1 MNVLHLSGYGV
12 KIKTEH
18 LKMHS
23 ELSITDGKGDPTTER
38 ETYRFRPR
46 RLPYDTILIDGHSG
60 YISLQALHWL
70 SHNSVPVYIMN
81 FDGTIISSILP
92 PTPVKADVK
101 VAQIH
106 AASDKAKRLTV
117 ARRFVEAKIKRT
129 LDVLHW
135 IGESYDIAKKDRQ
148 TEAEALKLTQAETV
162 KELRI
167 VEGRVAKRYWE
178 TIKQILPECFCFQT
192 RKTKTHQNN
201 ATDPVNVA
209 LNYGYGVLEGYCR
222 KAINTV
228 GLEPSIGF
236 LHEFTST
243 QTKQSLVYDLQ
254 EPFRWLADVTVLEAF
269 ESGVLDVKDFYF
281 LGDDYRYRFDPEPK
295 RRFLGLLKDRFNAG
309 VTYRGQKCKWDTII
323 LRKAQ
328 ELARFLNGKSK
339 DLCFSEP
346 APDLNRADNIAM
358 RQRILQ
364 LTQSEARELGI
375 GKSTLHYLRKHAQS
389 DKSFRV
395 YGKVAERLI
404 LKT

>member
-1 MNVLHLSGYGV
+1 MNLLHLTGYGIRV
-12 KIKTEH
+12 RTENLKT
-18 LKMHS
+18 HS
-23 ELSITDGKGDPTTER
+23 ELSITNGREDLTTER
-38 ETYRFRPR
+38 EAYRFRPR
-46 RLPYDTILIDGHSG
+46 RMPYDTIIIDGHSG

-70 SHNSVPVYIMN
+70 SHNNIPVYIMN

-101 VAQIH
+101 AAQIL
-106 AASDKAKRLTV
+106 AASNEAKRLPI
-117 ARRFVEAKIKRT
+117 ASRFVEAKIKRT
-129 LDVLHW
+129 LDLLHW
-135 IGESYDIAKKDRQ
+135 IRERYDIAEKVKQ

-162 KELRI
+162 KALRI
-167 VEGRVAKRYWE
+167 VEGRVAKRYWKA
-178 TIKQILPECFCFQT
+178 IKQILPECFCFQT

-209 LNYGYGVLEGYCR
+209 LNYAYGVLEGYCR

-281 LGDDYRYRFDPEPK
+281 LGDDYRYRFDPEAK
-295 RRFLGLLKDRFNAG
+295 KRFLALLKDRFNAG
-309 VTYRGQKCKWDTII
+309 VTYRGQKCKWDTVI

-328 ELARFLNGKSK
+328 ELARFLNSKSK
-339 DLCFSEP
+339 NLCFSEP
-346 APDLNRADNIAM
+346 HPDLSRVDNIAM

-364 LTQSEARELGI
+364 LTQSSAI
-375 GKSTLHYLRKHAQS
+375 
-389 DKSFRV
+389 
-395 YGKVAERLI
+395 I
-404 LKT
+404 